1 MWSYKLAPMR
11 KKAFDKV
18 DIKRFNS
25 PYIRLL
31 LKLLAEGHTITELT
45 NVETKKVQKEE
56 YSWVKKYSDD
66 IVAYIDSD
74 KKFNRIGIP
83 AFFSIKNGFGRP
95 LTPRELRKQLYQVLI
110 KRRDMLTTADIDLIL
125 GDVEK
130 QREKSLKTALNV
142 TLKSLLT
149 ERQEYFGSQD
159 DEENDGD
166 SVDPKTTD
174 DTNQSN
180 STGENN

>member
-1 MWSYKLAPMR
+1 MWSYKLPSVR

-31 LKLLAEGHTITELT
+31 LKLLAEGHTITELA
-45 NVETKKVQKEE
+45 NVDTEKVKKEE

-66 IVAYIDSD
+66 VVAYINSD

-83 AFFSIKNGFGRP
+83 AFFSRKDGFGQQ
-95 LTPRELRKQLYQVLI
+95 LTPLELRKQLYQVLI
-110 KRRDMLTTADIDLIL
+110 KRRDMLTATDIDLIL

-130 QREKSLKTALNV
+130 QREKSLKTALNI
-142 TLKSLLT
+142 TLENLLN
-149 ERQEYFGSQD
+149 ERKKFFDFRD
-159 DEENDGD
+159 DEECDND
-166 SVDPKTTD
+166 SVNAKTTND
-174 DTNQSN
+174 SDQSDG
-180 STGENN
+180 TGEDN